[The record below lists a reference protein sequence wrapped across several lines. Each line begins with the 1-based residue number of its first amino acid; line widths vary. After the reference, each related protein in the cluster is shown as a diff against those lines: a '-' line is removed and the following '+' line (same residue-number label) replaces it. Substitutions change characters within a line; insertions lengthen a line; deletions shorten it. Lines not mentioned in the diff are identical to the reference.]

1 MELVPEAV
9 RDAMKNAEKNGI
21 ENCSFFAGRAEN
33 IMQNVLRDI
42 DRYVCR
48 CLPSNHCGH
57 RLLKFW
63 PMVVM
68 GCVLRTVGS
77 FLYIHMISIFRLTLF
92 RGKYCMSKESCPF
105 SYSDSLYKNGHNFLD
120 V

>member
-42 DRYVCR
+42 DRYVCC
-48 CLPSNHCGH
+48 CLPSKHVAIG
-57 RLLKFW
+57 
-63 PMVVM
+63 
-68 GCVLRTVGS
+68 T
-77 FLYIHMISIFRLTLF
+77 
-92 RGKYCMSKESCPF
+92 
-105 SYSDSLYKNGHNFLD
+105 
-120 V
+120 